1 VKHGLAPEQIVGWQG
16 VSLRVPPDWS
26 VTGFQGD
33 AKEGYLRIDS
43 PGTLVAEVRWAQAK
57 KAVNVRKR
65 LDDYLNLV
73 ERQAK
78 KRKVPFTGRIKPSE
92 EWEGALEFNYRA
104 DRKVRGFIRQCPY
117 CRRVVIA
124 QVSGDKD
131 DAVVNVANQ
140 LLDTLQDHSED
151 GWWTWALLGLVVR
164 LPERFALVKS
174 QVMSG
179 FLMLQFRN
187 RYTEVS
193 VERWGLADVTLK
205 RWTLEEWALQATEW
219 KRIRAQHMLG
229 EVERHPAVHLTALRR
244 SPTMWLR
251 RKVERIVLRRPEEI
265 RGVVWHCEPSN
276 RIYSVRVE
284 RGTQELLEQIV
295 ASVQCH

>member
-1 VKHGLAPEQIVGWQG
+1 MKHGLAPMQIVGWQG
-16 VSLRVPPDWS
+16 VSLQVPPDWS

-43 PGTLVAEVRWAQAK
+43 PGSLIAEVRWAQAR
-57 KAVNVRKR
+57 KAVNIRKR

-78 KRKVPFTGRIKPSE
+78 KRKAVFTGRIKPSE
-92 EWEGALEFNYRA
+92 EWEDALEFNYRA
-104 DRKVRGFIRQCPY
+104 DRKVRGLIRQCPQ

-131 DAVVNVANQ
+131 DPVVNVAEQILN
-140 LLDTLQDHSED
+140 TLRDHSED
-151 GWWTWALLGLVVR
+151 GWWTWALFGLAVQ
-164 LPERFALVKS
+164 LPEQFALVKS

-179 FLMLQFRN
+179 YLSLQFR
-187 RYTEVS
+187 RGYREVS

-205 RWTLEEWALQATEW
+205 RWTLEEWALQIAGW
-219 KRIRAQHMLG
+219 KRTKVERTEG
-229 EVERHPAVHLTALRR
+229 EVGGHPAVRLHGVRVA
-244 SPTMWLR
+244 PMVWLR
-251 RKVERIVLRRPEEI
+251 RKVDRLVLRRPEEMH
-265 RGVVWHCEPSN
+265 GVVWHCEQGN

-284 RGTQELLEQIV
+284 RTGEQLLHEIV
-295 ASVQCH
+295 ARMACH

>member
-1 VKHGLAPEQIVGWQG
+1 MGWQG

-33 AKEGYLRIDS
+33 AKEGYLRVDS
-43 PGTLVAEVRWAQAK
+43 PGSLVAEVRWAQARK
-57 KAVNVRKR
+57 RVDVRKR
-65 LDDYLNLV
+65 LDAYLNLV

-78 KRKVPFTGRIKPSE
+78 KRKVPFTGRIKLSE
-92 EWEGALEFNYRA
+92 DWEGALEFNYRA
-104 DRKVRGFIRQCPY
+104 DRKVRGFIRQCPQ

-131 DAVVNVANQ
+131 DPVVNVANQ

-179 FLMLQFRN
+179 YLMLQFRS

-219 KRIRAQHMLG
+219 KRLKKQPSSDAAKA
-229 EVERHPAVHLTALRR
+229 HPAVHLVGRR
-244 SPTMWLR
+244 LAPNVWLR
-251 RKVERIVLRRPEEI
+251 RKLERLILRRPEEV

-284 RGTQELLEQIV
+284 RGAEELLRQIV
-295 ASVQCH
+295 DSVQCH

>member
-16 VSLRVPPDWS
+16 VSLRVPTDWS

-57 KAVNVRKR
+57 KAVDVRKR
-65 LDDYLNLV
+65 LDDYLNMV

-92 EWEGALEFNYRA
+92 DWQGALEFNYRA
-104 DRKVRGFIRQCPY
+104 DRKVRGFIRQCPH

-151 GWWTWALLGLVVR
+151 GWWTWALLGLAMR

-179 FLMLQFRN
+179 YLMLQFRN

-219 KRIRAQHMLG
+219 KRIWAQHMLG
-229 EVERHPAVHLTALRR
+229 EVERHPAVHLTGLRR

>member
-1 VKHGLAPEQIVGWQG
+1 M
-16 VSLRVPPDWS
+16 
-26 VTGFQGD
+26 
-33 AKEGYLRIDS
+33 RIDS

-57 KAVNVRKR
+57 KAVDVRKR
-65 LDDYLNLV
+65 LDDYLNMV

-92 EWEGALEFNYRA
+92 DWQGALEFNYRA
-104 DRKVRGFIRQCPY
+104 DRKVRGFIRQCPH

-151 GWWTWALLGLVVR
+151 GWWTWALLGLAMR

-179 FLMLQFRN
+179 YLMLQFRN

-229 EVERHPAVHLTALRR
+229 EVERHPAVHLAGLRR
-244 SPTMWLR
+244 SPTTWLR

>member
-1 VKHGLAPEQIVGWQG
+1 MKHGLAPEQIVGWQG

-33 AKEGYLRIDS
+33 AKEGYLRVDS
-43 PGTLVAEVRWAQAK
+43 PGSLVAEVRWAQAK
-57 KAVNVRKR
+57 KAVDVRKR
-65 LDDYLNLV
+65 LDAYLNLV

-92 EWEGALEFNYRA
+92 DWQGALEFNYRA
-104 DRKVRGFIRQCPY
+104 DRKVRGFIRQCPQ

-131 DAVVNVANQ
+131 DAVVNVANL

-179 FLMLQFRN
+179 YLMLQFRN
-187 RYTEVS
+187 RYTEVT

-205 RWTLEEWALQATEW
+205 KWTLAEWAQQVAGW
-219 KRIRAQHMLG
+219 KRTRAQHTEG
-229 EVERHPAVHLTALRR
+229 EVKMHPSVWSVGVRR
-244 SPTMWLR
+244 APTVWLR
-251 RKVERIVLRRPEEI
+251 RKVERWILRRPEEL
-265 RGVVWHCEPSN
+265 RGAVWHCEPGN
-276 RIYSVRVE
+276 RIYAVRVE
-284 RGTQELLEQIV
+284 RGTEQLLEQIV

>member
-92 EWEGALEFNYRA
+92 DWQGALEFNYRA
-104 DRKVRGFIRQCPY
+104 DRKVRGFIRQCPH

-131 DAVVNVANQ
+131 DAVVNVATQ

-164 LPERFALVKS
+164 LPDRFALVKS

-179 FLMLQFRN
+179 YLMLQFRN

-219 KRIRAQHMLG
+219 RRIRAQHTLG
-229 EVERHPAVHLTALRR
+229 RSGGTSRSARERA
-244 SPTMWLR
+244 SPFADDL
-251 RKVERIVLRRPEEI
+251 
-265 RGVVWHCEPSN
+265 
-276 RIYSVRVE
+276 
-284 RGTQELLEQIV
+284 V
-295 ASVQCH
+295 AP

>member
-57 KAVNVRKR
+57 KAVDVRKR
-65 LDDYLNLV
+65 LDDYLNMV

-92 EWEGALEFNYRA
+92 DWQGALEFNYRA
-104 DRKVRGFIRQCPY
+104 DRKVRGFIRQCPH

-131 DAVVNVANQ
+131 DAVVTVANQ

-151 GWWTWALLGLVVR
+151 GWWTWALLGLAMR

-179 FLMLQFRN
+179 YLMLQFRN

-229 EVERHPAVHLTALRR
+229 EVERHPAVHLAGLRR
-244 SPTMWLR
+244 SPTTWLR
-251 RKVERIVLRRPEEI
+251 RKVERMVLRRPEEI

>member
-92 EWEGALEFNYRA
+92 DWQGALEFNYRA
-104 DRKVRGFIRQCPY
+104 DRKVRGFIRQCPH

-131 DAVVNVANQ
+131 DAVVNVATQ

-179 FLMLQFRN
+179 YLMLQFRN

-205 RWTLEEWALQATEW
+205 RWTLDEWALRATEW
-219 KRIRAQHMLG
+219 RRIRAQHTRD
-229 EVERHPAVHLTALRR
+229 EVEGHPAVHVRGLRR
-244 SPTMWLR
+244 SPTIWLR
-251 RKVERIVLRRPEEI
+251 RKVERFILRRPEEI
-265 RGVVWHCEPSN
+265 HGAVWHCEPSN

>member
-1 VKHGLAPEQIVGWQG
+1 MKHGLAPTQIVGWQG
-16 VSLRVPPDWS
+16 VSLQVPPDWS

-43 PGTLVAEVRWAQAK
+43 PGSLVAEVRWAQAR
-57 KAVNVRKR
+57 KAVNIRKR

-78 KRKVPFTGRIKPSE
+78 KRKVVFTGRIKPSE
-92 EWEGALEFNYRA
+92 DWEGALEFNYRA
-104 DRKVRGFIRQCPY
+104 DRKVRGLIRQCPD

-131 DAVVNVANQ
+131 DAVANIAYQ
-140 LLDTLQDHSED
+140 ILNTLQDHSSD

-179 FLMLQFRN
+179 YLSLQFRWGY
-187 RYTEVS
+187 REVT

-205 RWTLEEWALQATEW
+205 RWTLEDWALQPAGW
-219 KRIRAQHMLG
+219 KRARVERAQG
-229 EVERHPAVHLTALRR
+229 QARGHPAVMLSGVRTA
-244 SPTMWLR
+244 PVVWLR
-251 RKVERIVLRRPEEI
+251 RKLERVLLRRPELAH
-265 RGVVWHCEPSN
+265 GAVWHCEPGN

-284 RGTQELLEQIV
+284 RTGEQMLHDIV
-295 ASVQCH
+295 DTVVCH

>member
-1 VKHGLAPEQIVGWQG
+1 M
-16 VSLRVPPDWS
+16 
-26 VTGFQGD
+26 
-33 AKEGYLRIDS
+33 RIDS
-43 PGTLVAEVRWAQAK
+43 PGSLVAEVRWAQARK
-57 KAVNVRKR
+57 RVDVRKR

-92 EWEGALEFNYRA
+92 DWKDALEFSYRA
-104 DRKVRGFIRQCPY
+104 DRKVRGFIRQCPQ

-124 QVSGDKD
+124 QVSGDRD

-140 LLDTLQDHSED
+140 LLDTLRDHSED

-164 LPERFALVKS
+164 LPEQFALVKS

-179 FLMLQFRN
+179 YLMLQFRS

-193 VERWGLADVTLK
+193 IERWGLADVTLK
-205 RWTLEEWALQATEW
+205 RWTLAEWALQATEW
-219 KRIRAQHMLG
+219 KRLKSQHTLS
-229 EVERHPAVHLTALRR
+229 EVKQHPAVQLVGRR
-244 SPTMWLR
+244 LAPTVWLR
-251 RKVERIVLRRPEEI
+251 RRIERLLLRRPEEI
-265 RGVVWHCEPSN
+265 RGVVWHCEPGN

-284 RGTQELLEQIV
+284 RGTEELLQQV
-295 ASVQCH
+295 VQSVQCH

>member
-1 VKHGLAPEQIVGWQG
+1 M
-16 VSLRVPPDWS
+16 
-26 VTGFQGD
+26 
-33 AKEGYLRIDS
+33 RIDS

-179 FLMLQFRN
+179 YLMLQFRN

-205 RWTLEEWALQATEW
+205 RWTLDEWALQATEW
-219 KRIRAQHMLG
+219 RRIRAQPTQG
-229 EVERHPAVHLTALRR
+229 EVEGHPAVHLTGLRR
-244 SPTMWLR
+244 SPTIWLR
-251 RKVERIVLRRPEEI
+251 RKVERFILRRPQEI
-265 RGVVWHCEPSN
+265 HGAVWHCEPSN